1 MSVVESL
8 GTSLNAVGVGLE
20 RARQEVA
27 AADHAAE
34 QIATRAAG
42 AGFAGIA
49 QSMSRVRAAIG
60 EIGTGISAVN
70 GRVGETAAVVAATPK
85 QPTPQ
90 ETRAVLEPLTQQLDG
105 VHSGVGAVM
114 EAIGKAQQL
123 TNAVLQGGQPGP
135 LLARLEAVRNTMLAV
150 ARHTAQSKEHT
161 ATALAEARKTGDQ
174 GN

>member
-8 GTSLNAVGVGLE
+8 GTNLGSVDVGLE
-20 RARQEVA
+20 RARNETV

-34 QIATRAAG
+34 QIAIRAAG
-42 AGFAGIA
+42 SGFGGIA
-49 QSMSRVRAAIG
+49 QNMSRVRAAIG
-60 EIGTGISAVN
+60 EIGSGINAVN
-70 GRVGETAAVVAATPK
+70 GRVGEAATVVAATPK

-90 ETRAVLEPLTQQLDG
+90 ETVALLEPLTQQLDG
-105 VHSGVGAVM
+105 IHSGIGAVM

-135 LLARLEAVRNTMLAV
+135 LLARLEAIRNTVIAV
-150 ARHTAQSKEHT
+150 AQHTTQAKQHT
-161 ATALAEARKTGDQ
+161 TTALAEARKTGDQ